1 VGAAFSLVFDGR
13 LAGIDK
19 PWQRVFEGTNK
30 REGELKAAALVALL
44 EEVTPDPAS

>member
-1 VGAAFSLVFDGR
+1 MGAACFLVFDGR

-30 REGELKAAALVALL
+30 HEGELKAASVLVALL
-44 EEVTPDPAS
+44 EE